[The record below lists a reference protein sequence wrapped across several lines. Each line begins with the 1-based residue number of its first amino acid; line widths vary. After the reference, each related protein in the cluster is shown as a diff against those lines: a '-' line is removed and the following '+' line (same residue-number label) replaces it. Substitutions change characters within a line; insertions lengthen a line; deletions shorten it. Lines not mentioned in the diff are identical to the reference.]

1 MHRLGDKESSRV
13 LQQHFVKKGAE
24 VARACLETVAL
35 RRELDATAQAWA
47 SRHNDRMT
55 APDPRAQPRQFLE
68 HLYRTAVQRALPLH
82 NTAAWLPK
90 PPKGRTVVLGAGKAG
105 GSMAQAVEAL
115 WPADAPLDGLVITR
129 YGHIPPRPAGLPQRI
144 EIVEA
149 AHPVPDLAGLQA
161 TQRILQ
167 MACGLTAD
175 DLVLCLISG
184 GGSAL
189 LTLPAEGLS
198 LEEKQGINRALLES
212 GANISE
218 MNCVRK
224 HLSRIKGG
232 RLAAACA
239 PALVVTLTISDVP
252 GDDPSIIA
260 SGPTVPDATSCAD
273 AVAIL
278 LRYRIEVPGAIMSL
292 LEQGALETPK
302 PGDALFAGHAVHL
315 IATPQQS
322 LEAAA
327 AAARAAGLG
336 AHILSDEIEGES
348 REVAKVHAALARA
361 VARRGEPFARPC
373 VILSGGE
380 TTVTVKPQPE
390 RTPGEQPGR
399 GGHSDVPR
407 GRGGRAGEFCMGLA
421 QALQG
426 QPRVWALAADTDG
439 IDGVEDNAGAFVAP
453 DTLQRAAAQG
463 LKAASF
469 LDRNDSYG
477 YFSALGDLVVTGPT
491 HTNVNDFRAILIL

>member
-1 MHRLGDKESSRV
+1 MTPNPATEP
-13 LQQHFVKKGAE
+13 
-24 VARACLETVAL
+24 
-35 RRELDATAQAWA
+35 RR
-47 SRHNDRMT
+47 
-55 APDPRAQPRQFLE
+55 FLE
-68 HLYRTAVQRALPLH
+68 HLYHAAVQRALPLH
-82 NTAAWLPK
+82 NTAAFLPP
-90 PPKGRTVVLGAGKAG
+90 PPKGRTIVLGAGKAG
-105 GSMAQAVEAL
+105 GSMAQAVEAR
-115 WPADAPLDGLVITR
+115 WPADAPLEGLVVTR
-129 YGHIPPRPAGLPQRI
+129 YHHIPPRPEGLKRRI

-149 AHPVPDLAGLQA
+149 AHPVPDAAGLQA
-161 TQRILQ
+161 AQRIL
-167 MACGLTAD
+167 ALAHGLTAD

-189 LTLPAEGLS
+189 LTLPAEGLT
-198 LEEKQGINRALLES
+198 LEDKQRINKQLLAS
-212 GANISE
+212 GANIAE

-239 PALVVTLTISDVP
+239 PAKVVTLTISDVP

-260 SGPTVPDATSCAD
+260 SGPTVPDATSCAE

-278 LRYRIEVPGAIMSL
+278 QRYGIDVPGAIMSL

-302 PGDALFAGHAVHL
+302 PGDGIFAGNEVHM

-327 AAARAAGLG
+327 REARAAGLE

-348 REVAKVHAALARA
+348 REIGKMHAALARA
-361 VARRGEPFARPC
+361 VAVRGQPFRRPC

-380 TTVTVKPQPE
+380 TTVTIRQQPE
-390 RTPGEQPGR
+390 GT
-399 GGHSDVPR
+399 SR

-426 QPRVWALAADTDG
+426 QPGVWALAADTDG

-453 DTLQRAAAQG
+453 ETLSRAHTLGMKIDAYM
-463 LKAASF
+463 
-469 LDRNDSYG
+469 DRNDAYT
-477 YFSALGDLVVTGPT
+477 YFRQLDDLVITGPT
-491 HTNVNDFRAILIL
+491 HTNVNDFRAMLVL